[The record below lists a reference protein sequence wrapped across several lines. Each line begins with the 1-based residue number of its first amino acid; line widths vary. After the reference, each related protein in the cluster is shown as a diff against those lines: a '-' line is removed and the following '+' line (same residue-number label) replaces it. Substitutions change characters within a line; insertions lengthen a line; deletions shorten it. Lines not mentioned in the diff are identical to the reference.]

1 VSPGEITNRLRGR
14 ASMPANK
21 KQEAAHIPSR
31 PRRSLRVRM
40 DLDPQ
45 LKALVDR
52 NRKEGMKATKTYA
65 LERSK
70 DPFWPIGLC
79 VAWVLVRDPSKAVRL
94 YARHR
99 LGIGVIPV
107 RGWIDA
113 RASLLRALAAGKVKA
128 LDVRDD
134 APPVSIPAQE
144 WIDLR
149 IQQRGSYDQVG
160 RGNGSIAYR
169 DVRIASA
176 QMLEEWPLREAA
188 KENAPEKQKSEA
200 VEPPAETPAMKQAR
214 DRQEKERAC
223 LKALMERMRADPS
236 VPVAKKKLRPDFSE
250 VSERA
255 FDRLFSQA
263 SRETGC
269 ADWSKPGPRPRITM

>member
-1 VSPGEITNRLRGR
+1 M
-14 ASMPANK
+14 AANK
-21 KQEAAHIPSR
+21 KQEPARIPSR
-31 PRRSLRVRM
+31 PRRSLRLRM
-40 DLDPQ
+40 ELDPQ

-52 NRKEGMKATKTYA
+52 NLKEGMKATKRYA

-70 DPFWPIGLC
+70 DPFWPIGFC
-79 VAWVLVRDPSKAVRL
+79 VAWVLARDQSKAVRL

-99 LGIGVIPV
+99 LGLGVIPI

-134 APPVSIPAQE
+134 APPVSIPAEE
-144 WIDLR
+144 WIDLK

-160 RGNGSIAYR
+160 RGTGSIAYR

-176 QMLEEWPLREAA
+176 QLLEEWPPREAA
-188 KENAPEKQKSEA
+188 KEDAPEKQKSDA
-200 VEPPAETPAMKQAR
+200 IEPRAETPAMKQAR
-214 DRQEKERAC
+214 DRQEKEDAC
-223 LKALMERMRADPS
+223 LKALMERMRANPS
-236 VPVAKKKLRPDFSE
+236 VPVAKKKLQQDFLE
-250 VSERA
+250 VSQRA

-269 ADWSKPGPRPRITM
+269 ADWSKPGRRPRITM